1 MLECE
6 ASLDYIN
13 ETLSQ
18 KERRKETG
26 CPALAR
32 SQDLSADGNCL

>member
-1 MLECE
+1 MLQFE

-26 CPALAR
+26 SSALAWV
-32 SQDLSADGNCL
+32 SGPFK